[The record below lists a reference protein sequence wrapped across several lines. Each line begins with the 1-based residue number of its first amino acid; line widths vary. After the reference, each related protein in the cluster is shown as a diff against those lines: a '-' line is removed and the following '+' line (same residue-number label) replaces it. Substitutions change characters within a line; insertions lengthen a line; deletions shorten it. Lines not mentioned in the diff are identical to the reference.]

1 MADIRTS
8 DWSLVLLSNIG
19 RFVPRQLRG
28 RKRVR
33 AVRELIVD
41 AVKLAAKD
49 QSLYGD
55 WMKRFEILN
64 AFAVD
69 GSFHTQSLEE
79 LQSII
84 DGNMRD
90 HQLVE
95 T

>member
-1 MADIRTS
+1 M
-8 DWSLVLLSNIG
+8 
-19 RFVPRQLRG
+19 PRQLRG
-28 RKRVR
+28 RKRDR
-33 AVRELIVD
+33 SVRELIVD
-41 AVKLAAKD
+41 AVKLAAAD

-64 AFAVD
+64 ALAVD

-79 LQSII
+79 LQSIV

>member
-8 DWSLVLLSNIG
+8 DWSLALISNVG

-28 RKRVR
+28 RKRDR

-41 AVKLAAKD
+41 AVKLAATD
-49 QSLYGD
+49 QSLNGD

-64 AFAVD
+64 AMAVD
-69 GSFHTQSLEE
+69 GSFQTQSLEL
-79 LQSII
+79 LQSIV
-84 DGNMRD
+84 DGNIRD
-90 HQLVE
+90 HPLVE

>member
-8 DWSLVLLSNIG
+8 DWSLALISNIG

-28 RKRVR
+28 RKRDR
-33 AVRELIVD
+33 SVRELIVD
-41 AVKLAAKD
+41 AVKLAAAD
-49 QSLYGD
+49 QSLYED

-64 AFAVD
+64 AMAVD
-69 GSFHTQSLEE
+69 GSFHTQSLEG